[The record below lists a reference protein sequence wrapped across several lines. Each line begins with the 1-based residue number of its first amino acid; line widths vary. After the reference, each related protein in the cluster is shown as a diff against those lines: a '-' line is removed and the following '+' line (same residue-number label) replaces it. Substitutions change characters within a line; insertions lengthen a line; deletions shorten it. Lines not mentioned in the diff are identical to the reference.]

1 MPVSVNSKENRPQGR
16 DTTDG
21 DTESN
26 ALNGQQLRAHQTLA
40 HGQSESELQCTAIQR
55 LQTRIT
61 ESYAKVRNMT
71 KRLRTRERQLERL
84 QEDAEK
90 VRGEKTELAKFSI
103 LYQEKLASAESTI
116 PQLLDKQSHLRS
128 LRHRAEKATRYWK
141 TKATAQR
148 SSLKEKIAEAEST
161 AANAQ
166 ADAAAL
172 RKQLYHAEAPEKPSL
187 CLANE

>member
-1 MPVSVNSKENRPQGR
+1 MTFGRRIIPQSQSRTSENQPSWYTKKALTKSISKPAGKYAIRHFLAAVYLASRCKQQRKP
-16 DTTDG
+16 TTRKRYYDADG

-26 ALNGQQLRAHQTLA
+26 ALNGQQLRAHQTVA
-40 HGQSESELQCTAIQR
+40 HGQSESELQCTEIEH
-55 LQTRIT
+55 LQTRII

-116 PQLLDKQSHLRS
+116 AQL
-128 LRHRAEKATRYWK
+128 
-141 TKATAQR
+141 
-148 SSLKEKIAEAEST
+148 
-161 AANAQ
+161 
-166 ADAAAL
+166 
-172 RKQLYHAEAPEKPSL
+172 
-187 CLANE
+187 